1 MVNKG
6 IVLGFLD
13 FELGPFLEALGH
25 ENIGRSPIFS
35 NLYYKK
41 KVLGRTKIGI
51 RTLIFQ
57 FHRVKMDVFF
67 NLDLFRFCASCHF
80 WSEWCPGWTC
90 GVQGSRSGGTKPEQ
104 VQI

>member
-1 MVNKG
+1 MVNNG
-6 IVLGFLD
+6 IVLGILD

-25 ENIGRSPIFS
+25 ENIGKSPIFS

-51 RTLIFQ
+51 LTLIFL
-57 FHRVKMDVFF
+57 FCVVKMDVFL

-80 WSEWCPGWTC
+80 WSEWCPG
-90 GVQGSRSGGTKPEQ
+90 
-104 VQI
+104 